1 MSDQQHP
8 MLPPDANA
16 TPEVDVARRRF
27 AKAGGGASVILAT
40 LASKPVL
47 AGWCIKPSMAGSGN
61 HSQHQA
67 QACNSTKSPS
77 QWGNNG
83 GIAGNLNQLPF
94 HKIGNNG
101 GIFAA
106 PSSYLS
112 LMNGNNSKSFS
123 QVLAPGSNP
132 TPQQRLGQALA
143 CAYLNALNSLTGP
156 ITTQDILSIGYDYIT
171 TGHYYP
177 LSPILTPDWTINQ
190 ITAYLEQIWGSVAV
204 YP

>member
-16 TPEVDVARRRF
+16 TPDVDVARRRF

-83 GIAGNLNQLPF
+83 GIAGDLNQLPF
-94 HKIGNNG
+94 HKINANG
-101 GIFAA
+101 GVFAA
-106 PSSYLS
+106 PTNNLS
-112 LMNGNNSKSFS
+112 MTNGQNSESFA
-123 QVLAPGSNP
+123 QVLNRPNP
-132 TPQQRLGQALA
+132 DAKQRLGMALA

-177 LSPILTPDWTINQ
+177 LSPLLTPDWTINQ
-190 ITAYLEQIWGSVAV
+190 ITAYLEQIWGAVAV